1 MDPVTVIGLAASI
14 VQLITTTTQTVQ
26 YVNQI
31 KNAPKEVG
39 EFGQEASNVL
49 ILLWR
54 LRARVDE
61 AKGQQDSWFTSVA
74 ALGVPNG
81 VLYQLQEA
89 LERVV
94 DRLNQTKKLRKRIF
108 WPLDKKELSSVLL
121 RIERL
126 KTSVSLALQDD
137 LT

>member
-1 MDPVTVIGLAASI
+1 MDPVTAIGLAASI

-61 AKGQQDSWFTSVA
+61 AKVNKTPSSQ
-74 ALGVPNG
+74 ALPLLEFPTEFSINCKKPWNG
-81 VLYQLQEA
+81 
-89 LERVV
+89 
-94 DRLNQTKKLRKRIF
+94 
-108 WPLDKKELSSVLL
+108 
-121 RIERL
+121 
-126 KTSVSLALQDD
+126 
-137 LT
+137 